1 MSLLIKAKL
10 HGAEI
15 VRVTPQS
22 AGWSYVGFAAYRLAP
37 EEEITPRVNA
47 LDELCIVVLSGTV
60 SVRTDG
66 QTWREIGGRSSVFEQ
81 RAPYAVYLP
90 RGNGV
95 TVRAHTP
102 ISLGV
107 ASAPGSGRSPARLIE
122 PATMKRFARGEGLNQ
137 RFVCDI

>member
-1 MSLLIKAKL
+1 MSLLVKANRG
-10 HGAEI
+10 GAEI

-37 EEEITPRVNA
+37 EEKITPRVNA
-47 LDELCIVVLSGTV
+47 LDELCVVILSGTV
-60 SVRTDG
+60 SVSTES

-95 TVRAHTP
+95 SIRAHTP
-102 ISLGV
+102 SEIGV
-107 ASAPGSGRSPARLIE
+107 ASAPGTGRSPARLIE
-122 PATMKRFARGEGLNQ
+122 PETMKRFAHDVIEPLQ
-137 RFVCDI
+137 SFSTM